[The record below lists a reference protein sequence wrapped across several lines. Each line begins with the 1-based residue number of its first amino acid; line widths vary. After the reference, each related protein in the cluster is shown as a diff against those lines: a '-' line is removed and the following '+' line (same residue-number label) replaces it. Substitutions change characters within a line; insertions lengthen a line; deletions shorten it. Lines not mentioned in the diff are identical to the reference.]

1 MSAHDKTC
9 NCEICKG
16 ARWDMLDQQMIQGIQ
31 KQGFGVFQIAGGAE
45 HPSFAYTI
53 GLSDRQLPQLLAV
66 GISARTAGAIVHHI
80 ATDWVSGKL
89 TDASVDM
96 KLEDYAN
103 LPLMLKRI
111 NDPSKWSEYMVQ
123 MDRFR
128 TTDNPVSVL
137 QVVFPDMNG
146 KFPWE
151 SGYVDFGQ
159 PYLGDTVQ

>member
-1 MSAHDKTC
+1 MSAHDQQCT
-9 NCEICKG
+9 CEICKG
-16 ARWDMLDQQMIQGIQ
+16 TRWDTVDQQMLKGIEE
-31 KQGFGVFQIAGGAE
+31 QGFGVFSVGGDPE
-45 HPSFAYTI
+45 YPSFAYTI
-53 GLSDRQLPQLLAV
+53 GLSDRCLPQLLAI
-66 GISARTAGAIVHHI
+66 GISLRAAGAIVHHL

-89 TDASVDM
+89 TNDSID
-96 KLEDYAN
+96 KRLEDYAN
-103 LPLMLKRI
+103 LPVVLKPI
-111 NDPSKWSEYMVQ
+111 NDPAVWGEYMVQ

-128 TTDNPVSVL
+128 STDNEVRVL